1 VLLTIST
8 TRQPATDRAFLL
20 HKNPRR
26 HRVNTGRRRVA
37 AFGGR
42 PHRRWSSAGRAA
54 LVVSAAAAAL
64 AAAGCT
70 GTGSPGSVTSPGS
83 PTSSTSAA
91 ARHPSATPT
100 PTPAPTP
107 IPSAPP
113 LAGKIVGI
121 DPGHN
126 GGNFTDPGAIAQQ
139 IWNGAEWEACDT
151 TGTTTDGGYT
161 EAQFNFNVAEYLRA
175 DLRRDGARVIMTRTS
190 NTGVGPCV
198 NRRAEIINAAHAD
211 VAVDI
216 HADGAA
222 ASGRGFTILEPV
234 ADGPNDAVIAASQRF
249 GGDVRQA
256 MLAETTMPES
266 NYEGSGGIMPRDDL
280 AGLNL
285 TTVPKVLIECGNMR
299 NAIDAGLLV
308 TARFQQQVASA
319 LTAAIV
325 RYLRPA

>member
-1 VLLTIST
+1 MSAAPLTIGAVAVALAVCACSAAG
-8 TRQPATDRAFLL
+8 QPASVGSTAPRASRSETR
-20 HKNPRR
+20 P
-26 HRVNTGRRRVA
+26 VASAPATPSNT
-37 AFGGR
+37 
-42 PHRRWSSAGRAA
+42 P
-54 LVVSAAAAAL
+54 SAAA
-64 AAAGCT
+64 
-70 GTGSPGSVTSPGS
+70 
-83 PTSSTSAA
+83 
-91 ARHPSATPT
+91 
-100 PTPAPTP
+100 
-107 IPSAPP
+107 P

-126 GGNFTDPGAIAQQ
+126 GGNFTDPDAIAQQ

-161 EAQFNFNVAEYLRA
+161 EAQFNFNVARYLRA
-175 DLRRDGARVIMTRTS
+175 DLLRDGARVVMTRTS

-198 NRRAEIINAAHAD
+198 NRRAEIINDAHAD

-249 GGDVRQA
+249 GDDVRQA
-256 MLAETTMPES
+256 MLAATTMPES
-266 NYEGSGGIMPRDDL
+266 NYEGADAIMPRDDL

-299 NAIDAGLLV
+299 NAVDARLLV
-308 TARFQQQVASA
+308 TPRFQQQVASA
-319 LTAAIV
+319 LTAAIAAF
-325 RYLRPA
+325 LRPA

>member
-8 TRQPATDRAFLL
+8 TRHQATDRAFLL
-20 HKNPRR
+20 SKNA
-26 HRVNTGRRRVA
+26 GRRRVNPGRRVA
-37 AFGGR
+37 DFGGR

-54 LVVSAAAAAL
+54 LAVSAAAAAL

-70 GTGSPGSVTSPGS
+70 GAGSSGSAAPSGL
-83 PTSSTSAA
+83 PTASTSAA
-91 ARHPSATPT
+91 ARHPSAGPAPASPT
-100 PTPAPTP
+100 PSV
-107 IPSAPP
+107 SAPP

-126 GGNFTDPGAIAQQ
+126 GGNFTDPDAIAQQ

-161 EAQFNFNVAEYLRA
+161 EAQFNFNVAKYLRA

-256 MLAETTMPES
+256 MLAGTAMPES

-299 NAIDAGLLV
+299 NAVDAGLLV
-308 TARFQQQVASA
+308 MARFQQQVASA